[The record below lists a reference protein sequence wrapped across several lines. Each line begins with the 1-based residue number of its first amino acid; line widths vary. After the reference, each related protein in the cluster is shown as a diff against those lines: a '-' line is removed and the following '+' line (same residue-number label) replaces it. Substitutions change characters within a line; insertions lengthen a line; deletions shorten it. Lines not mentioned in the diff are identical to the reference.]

1 MSHSISEP
9 VVNARRTATV
19 CFSVPFCDVD
29 AMQVVWHG
37 NYFKYFDIT
46 RDRLF
51 SEAGID
57 LYQVAREGGVV
68 FPITRTQTKHILPL
82 RFRDEVECKASLVE
96 AECRL
101 VVDFELRLASGGK
114 LCAKG
119 RTEQAAVRM
128 DGWTLELRLPD
139 FIRQALGAS
148 TRSDGG

>member
-1 MSHSISEP
+1 
-9 VVNARRTATV
+9 VAARRSATV
-19 CFSVPFCDVD
+19 RISIPFCDVD

-37 NYFKYFDIT
+37 NYYKYFDIA

-51 SEAGID
+51 SDAGID

-82 RFRDEVECKASLVE
+82 RFRDEVECKATLVE
-96 AECRL
+96 SECRL
-101 VVDFELRLASGGK
+101 VVEFELRLAGGGK

-128 DGWTLELRLPD
+128 EAWTLELRLPD
-139 FIRQALGAS
+139 AIRRALDA
-148 TRSDGG
+148 TRDDG